1 MSTGET
7 FPLQILMSVL
17 WVSTTAMRVPPA
29 LMWWEVRT
37 VSPVP
42 ATLDTLEMESPVWV
56 SIAVFLLT
64 TTPLLANKYICT
76 SINSILH

>member
-1 MSTGET
+1 
-7 FPLQILMSVL
+7 
-17 WVSTTAMRVPPA
+17 MRVPPA

-56 SIAVFLLT
+56 SELYTLRLTVLAAGVRVAKCFLF
-64 TTPLLANKYICT
+64 PFRNQC
-76 SINSILH
+76 